1 MSERPGRAPAAG
13 AAGGGVRPPQSPGQP
28 VKAPQVQQNPR
39 QTEEVPQIIRTEK
52 LSKSFGT
59 NAVLK
64 EVTLGIP
71 EKKICAVIGQSGTGK
86 SVLFKTIMGM
96 LKPDQGRVWF
106 RDTELTA
113 LKPNDLIAIRRRFG
127 YSFQNAALFDSM
139 TVGEN
144 LAFPLRE
151 VLRIRDRGEIRRRV
165 AEMLEWI
172 ELPAIE
178 AKRPDELSGG
188 MRKRI
193 GVARALIMQPEVLF
207 FDEPTTGLDP
217 VLSETINNLVVRV
230 NRELR
235 ITCVM
240 ITHDIP
246 AAFRIA
252 DKIAFLDQGYI
263 IAEGSPKKVALSK
276 RDMVRDFLRIS
287 FSGLKVWQNDTLR

>member
-1 MSERPGRAPAAG
+1 MMLP
-13 AAGGGVRPPQSPGQP
+13 
-28 VKAPQVQQNPR
+28 
-39 QTEEVPQIIRTEK
+39 IIKTLH
-52 LSKSFGT
+52 LSKSFK
-59 NAVLK
+59 NNVVLK
-64 EVTLGIP
+64 DVSLEIP
-71 EKKICAVIGQSGTGK
+71 EKSVCAIIGQSGTGK

-96 LKPDQGRVWF
+96 ISPDNGKVWF
-106 RDTELTA
+106 KDTELTA
-113 LKPNDLIAIRRRFG
+113 LKTNDLISMRKRFG
-127 YSFQNAALFDSM
+127 YAFQNAALFDSM

-151 VLRIRDRGEIRRRV
+151 VLHITDRREIQKQV
-165 AEMLEWI
+165 AELLDWI
-172 ELPAIE
+172 ELPGIA

-188 MRKRI
+188 MRKRV
-193 GVARALIMQPEVLF
+193 GVARSLIMRPEVLF

-230 NRELR
+230 NRELG

-263 IAEGSPKKVALSK
+263 IAEGSSSEVAASSHPL
-276 RDMVRDFLRIS
+276 VRDFIRIS
-287 FSGLKVWQNDTLR
+287 FSESPV